1 MDSDRMFCHACG
13 GVWLKDGGLTCP
25 HCESEFTEIIEIP
38 PEMPSEASPSPQ
50 PQAGSS
56 SAPRGNPWRDHN
68 PWEQEESYSAQGLG
82 LFGNASSGY
91 PSLRTYR
98 SPDGRF
104 SFSSTTF
111 EAGTASGQRNDPSPI
126 VPMAL
131 ETFGAMLRDVDFMEP
146 NPRVYRG
153 YGEESLDP
161 NSSTAPDWLQDD
173 HLTGHHPG
181 LSPRNTNGPQSN
193 RNPMTITEIMDAIR
207 ADLGTQSMRGGRGGR
222 GAAAPNPLSILSAIL
237 NMDRIGDAVYSQEAL
252 DRVIEQLIEHTGG
265 ASTAPPA
272 ASQTAIQSLPRKKVD
287 KEMLG
292 GESKAE
298 CTICLDN
305 VELGT
310 EVTVL
315 PCTHWFHFS
324 CIEAWLTQNNTCP
337 HCRRGIDSNMGNGEG
352 TRENPVVVQD
362 SPEQSASRRRHS
374 SARTSRSGRSSLSSL
389 QSRLSP
395 RLSPR
400 RSPERERGQGGQ
412 PGPRELSRSEGNGG
426 GFASWFSNRFG
437 NST

>member
-1 MDSDRMFCHACG
+1 MESDRMFCHACG

-38 PEMPSEASPSPQ
+38 PETPSEASASPQ
-50 PQAGSS
+50 PDSS
-56 SAPRGNPWRDHN
+56 SAPRPNPWRDHN
-68 PWEQEESYSAQGLG
+68 PWEQEESYPSQGSG
-82 LFGNASSGY
+82 ISGNASPPYS
-91 PSLRTYR
+91 SFRTYR

-104 SFSSTTF
+104 SFSSATF
-111 EAGTASGQRNDPSPI
+111 EAGTSSGQRNTDANPM
-126 VPMAL
+126 VPMMMHSFDAIL
-131 ETFGAMLRDVDFMEP
+131 QGLMEP
-146 NPRVYRG
+146 NPRTYRG

-161 NSSTAPDWLQDD
+161 HSSTAPDWLQDD

-181 LSPRNTNGPQSN
+181 LPPRNTNGPQLIN

-207 ADLGTQSMRGGRGGR
+207 VDLGTPSMRRGRGGR
-222 GAAAPNPLSILSAIL
+222 GTTAPNPLSILSAIL
-237 NMDRIGDAVYSQEAL
+237 NMDRNGDAVYSQEEL
-252 DRVIEQLIEHTGG
+252 DRVITQLIEQTGG
-265 ASTAPPA
+265 VSSAPPP
-272 ASQTAIQSLPRKKVD
+272 ASRTAIQSLPKKKLD
-287 KEMLG
+287 REMLG

-298 CTICLDN
+298 CTICLEN

-337 HCRRGIDSNMGNGEG
+337 HCRRGIDSNMGRGEG
-352 TRENPVVVQD
+352 TRDDPVVVQD
-362 SPEQSASRRRHS
+362 SPEQPASRRRRS
-374 SARTSRSGRSSLSSL
+374 SAQTSRSGGSSLSSL

-400 RSPERERGQGGQ
+400 RSAEREGGETDHRG
-412 PGPRELSRSEGNGG
+412 PGRSESNGG
-426 GFASWFSNRFG
+426 GIAGWFSTRFG
-437 NST
+437 IAREER